1 MISQIVKN
9 NYPFLKQL
17 AKTRSLH
24 KRKRLLKQ
32 ATIGQLLSLS
42 EISLNIVKNRFQ
54 LTKRQKGR
62 LVPFADFVRRIGRVR
77 TERGARRIV
86 IQKGNDDKNLNERG
100 TREILGSN
108 VQKSIDCII
117 RSGITGTNKWQGVT
131 PPGTSILEKRLRND
145 PYIWKSYYIIEMWCV
160 SVCLSFYRQVAFF
173 KCHRQILNSTV
184 PRHCWSPA
192 PRQSAGACAASLLEP
207 CATSICWS
215 PVPRQSAGAL
225 CHVNLL
231 EPCATSICWSLAT
244 SICWSP
250 VPRQSAGALCH
261 VNLLEPCATSI
272 CWSLATSI
280 CWSPVPR

>member
-86 IQKGNDDKNLNERG
+86 IQKGNGLPLGLFPALLTPIIIELAKNLSS
-100 TREILGSN
+100 TLLP
-108 VQKSIDCII
+108 
-117 RSGITGTNKWQGVT
+117 NKDGQ
-131 PPGTSILEKRLRND
+131 
-145 PYIWKSYYIIEMWCV
+145 
-160 SVCLSFYRQVAFF
+160 
-173 KCHRQILNSTV
+173 
-184 PRHCWSPA
+184 
-192 PRQSAGACAASLLEP
+192 
-207 CATSICWS
+207 
-215 PVPRQSAGAL
+215 
-225 CHVNLL
+225 
-231 EPCATSICWSLAT
+231 
-244 SICWSP
+244 
-250 VPRQSAGALCH
+250 
-261 VNLLEPCATSI
+261 
-272 CWSLATSI
+272 
-280 CWSPVPR
+280 